1 MRIVLDLTD
10 QKRDRRA
17 GKPLPKDR
25 MTGEAHSEGAHEL
38 AVEAIEDLEADE
50 AHDARHMV
58 RQLLNA
64 VAVANVQ
71 LVKSLLQV
79 VYLTTYTRMDTLV
92 P

>member
-1 MRIVLDLTD
+1 
-10 QKRDRRA
+10 
-17 GKPLPKDR
+17 

-79 VYLTTYTRMDTLV
+79 VYLTTYTRIDTLV